1 MVTRTITGSVRVATI
16 FIAATFFI
24 YSSIL
29 GVLVYQEF
37 NSAEDRAE
45 SSVAAAAKAVQ
56 INTGWIVEVAQQA
69 LRRMDLSLGADIQS
83 NPTATLASIKD
94 ALEGLPDSAKAY
106 IVTADGQTLYTTD
119 PNAPNIDIRD
129 REYFAVPASGQQ
141 FFTSSLLTSRID
153 GSPIFTF
160 SQRLE
165 REGVFVGVAIIS
177 FDAALLQDLLTSLG
191 LGKSAALAIL
201 RTDGMLVA
209 RYPQV
214 DGPVDLAQHT
224 IFKDHLPNADAGA
237 YIDTSPIDGE
247 KRFVGYQTLPDS
259 GLIAIAS
266 NGYDETMARF
276 WRRVQIFLA
285 IVIPTILVL

>member
-1 MVTRTITGSVRVATI
+1 MSFHPATAGEVFMVTRTITGSVRAATI

-29 GVLVYQEF
+29 AALVYQEF

-69 LRRMDLSLGADIQS
+69 LRRMDFALGADVRANQA
-83 NPTATLASIKD
+83 ATLAAIED

-106 IVTADGQTLYTTD
+106 IVTAEGQTLYTTD
-119 PNAPNIDIRD
+119 PDAPNIDIRD
-129 REYFAVPASGQQ
+129 REYFTAPAGGQQ

-177 FDAALLQDLLTSLG
+177 FDAALLEDLLTSLG
-191 LGKSAALAIL
+191 LGQSAALAL
-201 RTDGMLVA
+201 
-209 RYPQV
+209 
-214 DGPVDLAQHT
+214 
-224 IFKDHLPNADAGA
+224 
-237 YIDTSPIDGE
+237 S
-247 KRFVGYQTLPDS
+247 
-259 GLIAIAS
+259 LIHI
-266 NGYDETMARF
+266 
-276 WRRVQIFLA
+276 
-285 IVIPTILVL
+285 